1 MYRARIGIES
11 LEKVS
16 AWQARFDHHIHALT
30 RPDHERV
37 TRIESVGIRYRNR
50 VHRDHVEP
58 VTLQDH
64 LQVVA
69 VSGIEQPPPLHLAG
83 LHMQGRAGDAVCRI
97 GKSAWLAESFPIGFY
112 RDGAIQS
119 VCASEALVPWRRNE
133 RLTWNGKVRKG
144 KRAKLLGFLMNKD
157 NLSVVC

>member
-1 MYRARIGIES
+1 
-11 LEKVS
+11 
-16 AWQARFDHHIHALT
+16 RFDHHIHALT
-30 RPDHERV
+30 PPDHERV

-50 VHRDHVEP
+50 VHRDHVET

-97 GKSAWLAESFPIGFY
+97 GKSAWLARVFP
-112 RDGAIQS
+112 S
-119 VCASEALVPWRRNE
+119 ASTGTEPSNPYVLQRPWFPGGGM
-133 RLTWNGKVRKG
+133 NGLPG
-144 KRAKLLGFLMNKD
+144 M
-157 NLSVVC
+157 